1 MRKAHLAVLALLA
14 LLAGCHKASSPTIA
28 LEEAQAYGGA
38 ADMAYPTESVS
49 RRAKSS
55 EWDNAASPR
64 PSAAPAA
71 QSMRAEGGPP
81 AQPPEPATPQQPFVE
96 RKVHYNG
103 WARLRVAR
111 TEDLVKQVAELATS
125 AGGGVETMDPRRITV
140 RVPVDGFHEV
150 FAKVLALGDVLDK
163 SVTAED
169 ITEAWSEVDLRLQ
182 TARATR
188 ERLMSIL
195 ARTKDEKQ
203 KIQILKQIQR
213 LTEEI
218 DGLEARLQV
227 LSALAAFSRITVEG
241 VPRRALEDQPH
252 EDEIAG
258 FEWIRAL
265 SPFRRD
271 VAFSGKALRLDVP
284 EGFVLLDDKRHF
296 VAESADGAVL
306 WASRLED
313 VPRGDAPFWV
323 EAVRSRLAPEFSS
336 ATVSTLG
343 AWHVLRL
350 VDPSAAIPAVAPP
363 RAPAAGEAPE
373 NGPYVYIVAI
383 QVVGD
388 ERWLVEVY
396 FASPAQEQRYGP
408 AVRATIQ
415 GRVG

>member
-1 MRKAHLAVLALLA
+1 MRKAPLFLLAALALA
-14 LLAGCHKASSPTIA
+14 AGCHKAYSPEAAYDESVATGGRLDYEIA
-28 LEEAQAYGGA
+28 
-38 ADMAYPTESVS
+38 TESMPS
-49 RRAKSS
+49 RAKSS
-55 EWDNAASPR
+55 NRAGAAPPA
-64 PSAAPAA
+64 PSAAPMAYAA
-71 QSMRAEGGPP
+71 AMESDAAPP
-81 AQPPEPATPQQPFVE
+81 VPEPVTPVQSAVE

-103 WARLRVAR
+103 WARVRVAR
-111 TEDLVKQVAELATS
+111 TEDLVKQVADLATG
-125 AGGGVETMDPRRITV
+125 AGGAVETMDPRRITV
-140 RVPVDGFHEV
+140 RVPVEKFHAV
-150 FAKVLALGDVLDK
+150 FAQVLGLGDVLDK

-218 DGLEARLQV
+218 DGLESRLKV
-227 LSALAAFSRITVEG
+227 LSTLAAFSRITVEG
-241 VPRRALEDQPH
+241 VPRQAVENRSM

-284 EGFVLLDDKRHF
+284 EGFVLLDDRKHF
-296 VAESADGAVL
+296 VAESADGAVV
-306 WASRLED
+306 WAARLDD
-313 VPRGDAPFWV
+313 VPRGDAAFWI
-323 EAVRSRLAPEFSS
+323 EAVRSRLSPEFSS
-336 ATVSTLG
+336 AAVSTLG
-343 AWHVLRL
+343 TWQVLRL
-350 VDPSAAIPAVAPP
+350 VDPSAAIPQAAQ
-363 RAPAAGEAPE
+363 APASVEDTTDG
-373 NGPYVYIVAI
+373 GPYVYLVAI

-396 FASPAQEQRYGP
+396 FTSPAQETRYGP
-408 AVRATIQ
+408 AVRAAIQ